1 MFVLRV
7 RCQSGSGVY
16 LIKSRLWLICSLVE
30 IPQANVVLK
39 MFVAENPTM
48 RRQWRRVKPY

>member
-1 MFVLRV
+1 MFVLQV
-7 RCQSGSGVY
+7 RYQSGSGVY
-16 LIKSRLWLICSLVE
+16 LIKSRVWLICSLVE